1 MPRKKAEVVE
11 VEKIWLST
19 KEAAKYLGV
28 TVSYIGELR
37 RKGILPHS
45 RIGNVS
51 FFKKSEIDWMLEQ
64 NKVY

>member
-28 TVSYIGELR
+28 AVSYIGELR
-37 RKGILPHS
+37 RNGVLPHS
-45 RIGNVS
+45 RIGNVC

-64 NKVY
+64 HKVY